1 MRRNTNGEHTLEDLL
16 QKALHRLK
24 ERQQSL
30 RWGVPMPS
38 MPLPVFVVTGVA
50 LLLACI
56 CTNLVFAEVP
66 EAVPDHPKAGFVTEG
81 QKYGLKD
88 RLLKRVVE
96 EDTEPNI
103 RLGPLRLQGQSFFQ
117 VLRLN
122 MAPWCEKP
130 LKKGEFQLQT
140 TTTWV
145 NLWAWK
151 PDRYLVDG
159 EVLRVAVAVC
169 YGITDRIQLR
179 FEVPATLRTGG
190 IMDPVVEKFHEA
202 LGLFNS
208 YKEAFPRNRFR
219 VVFRPPEGGEYR
231 LDARDT
237 GIALSDLLL
246 SAKMHLY
253 KGTRFLPAVLVGAN
267 LKIPTGI
274 NEGGGVDVGGNLYLA
289 KRLWLFY
296 AYFGVQY
303 THYSRE
309 EILGIPLSQEQWS
322 YLVALEV
329 PFTKRFS
336 LLVQEFINT
345 RVAKNFYQFSDAT
358 YEVTLGVK
366 YRLKERTV
374 LEFGL
379 LENLV
384 NYDNSPD
391 FGFHFGIT
399 HRFH

>member
-1 MRRNTNGEHTLEDLL
+1 MKFVQAGFAVLL
-16 QKALHRLK
+16 L
-24 ERQQSL
+24 
-30 RWGVPMPS
+30 
-38 MPLPVFVVTGVA
+38 VVTLNLKPADAREASTHLLDTSFESEKPEKRLTGRF
-50 LLLACI
+50 LQMLLA
-56 CTNLVFAEVP
+56 
-66 EAVPDHPKAGFVTEG
+66 KG
-81 QKYGLKD
+81 
-88 RLLKRVVE
+88 
-96 EDTEPNI
+96 TEPNI

-122 MAPWCEKP
+122 MVPWCEAP
-130 LKKGEFQLQT
+130 LDKGQFELQT
-140 TTTWV
+140 TATWV

-159 EVLRVAVAVC
+159 EVLRVAVALC

-190 IMDPVVEKFHEA
+190 IMDPVVEGFHEA

-208 YKEAFPRNRFR
+208 YKESFPRNRFR
-219 VVFRPPEGGEYR
+219 VVFYPPEGGEYR
-231 LDARDT
+231 LDSRDT

-246 SAKMHLY
+246 SLKMHIFE
-253 KGTRFLPAVLVGAN
+253 GTRYLPAVLVGAN
-267 LKIPTGI
+267 LKIPTGV
-274 NEGGGVDVGGNLYLA
+274 NEGGGVDVGGNVYLA
-289 KRLWLFY
+289 KRIWFFH

-309 EILGIPLSQEQWS
+309 EILGIRLNQEQWS
-322 YLVALEV
+322 YLIGLEV

-345 RVAKNFYQFSDAT
+345 RVAKNFYQFSDAS
-358 YEVTLGVK
+358 YEVTLGFK
-366 YRLKERTV
+366 YRIRGKTV

-391 FGFHFGIT
+391 LGFHFGIT